1 MRLPKPTF
9 FHPVRCPT
17 GRAAVVGRLGG
28 RVLCLLFLVTGFYEG
43 GQSFGLA
50 RANTA
55 PFSLQLNRERDG
67 LASLTAV
74 SIVMD

>member
-1 MRLPKPTF
+1 
-9 FHPVRCPT
+9 
-17 GRAAVVGRLGG
+17 
-28 RVLCLLFLVTGFYEG
+28 LVTGFYEG